1 MIRRLNTD
9 ERGFTLME
17 MLVSLAVGSMLLL
30 AIFGALDYS
39 VTANGKVQDRVDS
52 AQRGRAAMELI
63 TQQLRSQICLGPGY
77 PAIPVTPSSDGS
89 SITFFTDLGGDTGA
103 GGSNGSGGAGKLQR
117 RTITYSSGTVYETDF
132 SVGGTIP
139 TAPTFT
145 LVRSNWVLADHLTQA
160 IDPVTSLPIPFFRY
174 FAFTP
179 TPVLPN
185 KWLNKTAPSYTLAD
199 VDKPS
204 VVQVSIAFIAN
215 PLRGPGVQGTKN
227 KSLSTFQN
235 DVYVRTSDASDPDHS
250 PQCI

>member
-1 MIRRLNTD
+1 MIRRLKTD

-17 MLVSLAVGSMLLL
+17 MLVSLAVGSILLM

-39 VTANGKVQDRVDS
+39 VTANGRVQDRVDS

-77 PAIPVTPSSDGS
+77 PAIPVTPSSDGN
-89 SITFFTDLGGDTGA
+89 SITFFTDLGGDTGT
-103 GGSNGSGGAGKLQR
+103 GGSGGSGGSGKLQR
-117 RTITYSSGTVYETDF
+117 RTITYSSGTVYETDY

-145 LVRSNWVLADHLTQA
+145 LVRSNWVLADKLALVPNT
-160 IDPVTSLPIPFFRY
+160 PFFRY
-174 FAFTP
+174 YAFTQNP
-179 TPVLPN
+179 VTPN
-185 KWLNKTAPSYTLAD
+185 QWLNTTPPSYALAD
-199 VDKPS
+199 AAKPT
-204 VVQVSIAFIAN
+204 VVKVSISFLAN
-215 PLRGPGVQGTKN
+215 PLRGPGTAGTGN
-227 KSLSTFQN
+227 ISLSTFQN